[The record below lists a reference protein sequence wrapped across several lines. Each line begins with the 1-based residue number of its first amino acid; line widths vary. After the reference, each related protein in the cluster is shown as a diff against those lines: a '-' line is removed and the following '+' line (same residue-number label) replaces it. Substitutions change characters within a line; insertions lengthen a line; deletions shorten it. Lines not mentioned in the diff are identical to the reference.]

1 MFRKYLFIF
10 LYNYN
15 IIIMNN
21 EQQNQQTGGKQV
33 MNLDYLDREAQ
44 LYRESKDSIKE
55 NSNIIKEAVEKN
67 TKREVEE
74 VQNAINNLNKKM
86 EQIMKTDFI
95 KDKKEKIEKSQ
106 EQMMKSVEN
115 AIEAFYKVR
124 KVIMCKD
131 NLTSVQKREYEK
143 KLYDKIIDKFMTK
156 EEKEMFEKML
166 KGNQVIMMGNP
177 YSGSSGIS
185 SLPMLGL

>member
-1 MFRKYLFIF
+1 
-10 LYNYN
+10 
-15 IIIMNN
+15 MNN

-44 LYRESKDSIKE
+44 LYRESKESKDSIKE

-124 KVIMCKD
+124 KVIMGKD

>member
-1 MFRKYLFIF
+1 
-10 LYNYN
+10 
-15 IIIMNN
+15 
-21 EQQNQQTGGKQV
+21 
-33 MNLDYLDREAQ
+33 
-44 LYRESKDSIKE
+44 
-55 NSNIIKEAVEKN
+55 
-67 TKREVEE
+67 
-74 VQNAINNLNKKM
+74 
-86 EQIMKTDFI
+86 MKTDFI

>member
-1 MFRKYLFIF
+1 
-10 LYNYN
+10 
-15 IIIMNN
+15 MNS
-21 EQQNQQTGGKQV
+21 ESQNQQTGGKQV
-33 MNLDYLDREAQ
+33 MNLDFLDREAQ

-74 VQNAINNLNKKM
+74 VQTAIKNLNKKM

-115 AIEAFYKVR
+115 AIDAFYKVR
-124 KVIMCKD
+124 KVIMGKD